1 MNKGT
6 MNNEQNDKK
15 MLDNNETEDTPSE
28 TSDKN
33 LKTGPGVSE
42 SPTMSTT
49 TSSITTQST
58 ITASQMSTPMTQPI
72 AAFKTSTPTT
82 LSSTIGNPPIST
94 TTQSSSSSGSTPTTE
109 QTVQPVQQA
118 VLLQFLCKQ
127 RENIELQNK
136 GFEAMKTLMSLI
148 NKTSENLLTAER
160 LRMQGT
166 RGNLLN
172 STTFLDES
180 STHTGAGI
188 DGQSSPQDMN
198 IEVTRA
204 LNASITAL
212 KSTLESNKKSQNYQV
227 PRKYTLNSD
236 SDINIWLDKLKS
248 ELSSK
253 DLLDVID
260 PTVIGPDN
268 LDVQTITKRKQAVR
282 EIITSHLDDK
292 YYKRVLTITD
302 PIMVITSLKEAKRV
316 EKNVTHTSVRTK
328 LYGMRLKPKESIDEF
343 WNKFDNTI
351 VEYESCDNAVPLTD
365 EEKRSAFYQAVSKV
379 IPEARTADLLHRQFK
394 GRSMTLVELRS
405 HLLQLEAEKKT
416 VKIQAGLTTD
426 VVVVVVEVE
435 VEVLLEETVPVDLN
449 LQKMEGDLDVFS
461 HKSTSSELGRE
472 SQKKSLLEKNSSNIE
487 AEITDF
493 LLDEQTLNRRIL
505 NFNSADALEEFNN
518 IKSMLWH
525 IRLGHP
531 SLNYLKELKKSEQ
544 SLYSESSDANTPVT
558 KDSKDKL
565 VNSDKSKKRKLDENV
580 STDTKFK
587 KLRASKRKPKPKI
600 DDNFV
605 YAKTIKRFT
614 VNLIFSLSRVRSG
627 ENQRSSR
634 TICVHDR

>member
-58 ITASQMSTPMTQPI
+58 ITASQMSTPMTQSI

-109 QTVQPVQQA
+109 QTVQPE
-118 VLLQFLCKQ
+118 LLQFLCKQ

-136 GFEAMKTLMSLI
+136 GFEAMKTLSLI

-180 STHTGAGI
+180 STHMGVEIEA
-188 DGQSSPQDMN
+188 QSSPQDIN
-198 IEVTRA
+198 IEVTKA

-212 KSTLESNKKSQNYQV
+212 KSTLESSKKSQNYQV

-268 LDVQTITKRKQAVR
+268 LDVQTITKKKQAVR

-351 VEYESCDNAVPLTD
+351 VGYESCDNAVPLTD
-365 EEKRSAFYQAVSKV
+365 EEKRSAFTKLS
-379 IPEARTADLLHRQFK
+379 
-394 GRSMTLVELRS
+394 
-405 HLLQLEAEKKT
+405 
-416 VKIQAGLTTD
+416 VK
-426 VVVVVVEVE
+426 
-435 VEVLLEETVPVDLN
+435 
-449 LQKMEGDLDVFS
+449 
-461 HKSTSSELGRE
+461 
-472 SQKKSLLEKNSSNIE
+472 
-487 AEITDF
+487 
-493 LLDEQTLNRRIL
+493 
-505 NFNSADALEEFNN
+505 
-518 IKSMLWH
+518 
-525 IRLGHP
+525 
-531 SLNYLKELKKSEQ
+531 
-544 SLYSESSDANTPVT
+544 
-558 KDSKDKL
+558 
-565 VNSDKSKKRKLDENV
+565 
-580 STDTKFK
+580 
-587 KLRASKRKPKPKI
+587 
-600 DDNFV
+600 
-605 YAKTIKRFT
+605 
-614 VNLIFSLSRVRSG
+614 
-627 ENQRSSR
+627 
-634 TICVHDR
+634 